1 MTGAAMT
8 GADRPGRIS
17 SGGPYEE
24 IFGYSRAVVAGPWVL
39 VSGCTSV
46 VDGDD
51 TAAQART
58 ALRTALDA
66 LRRAGLDAADVVR
79 TRMYVTDIAADGDA
93 VGRVHAEF
101 FGAVRPAATMV
112 EVSAL
117 IDPRMRVE
125 IDLTAYR
132 ESR

>member
-1 MTGAAMT
+1 MT